1 MDIDDFLIKELNI
14 RGKISN
20 LIHKL
25 TYEEVKRLI
34 LTYAELQRLHRGD
47 LPKQRGKRPYWES

>member
-34 LTYAELQRLHRGD
+34 LTYAELQRLHSGN